1 MAVTLTQRGVT
12 GQVEFDSHTSD
23 TVEYAIRLIN
33 DVTPGE
39 RHGRPFPAPTGD
51 ALVAAVRNA
60 VPPSR
65 TPDLPTPADAAEL
78 AEWAGRLRHVVELVD
93 ADDVDAACTEL
104 NRIMRAAGAVP
115 TLSRHDGEPW
125 HLHFHAEDAAWAP
138 SWAAPMATGLA
149 VVLGN
154 AVVDR
159 LGLCNAPACDRV
171 YIDVSRNGTRR
182 FCSTACQNRVKAAA
196 FRARKAAEA

>member
-1 MAVTLTQRGVT
+1 LITQ
-12 GQVEFDSHTSD
+12 
-23 TVEYAIRLIN
+23 
-33 DVTPGE
+33 
-39 RHGRPFPAPTGD
+39 
-51 ALVAAVRNA
+51 
-60 VPPSR
+60 
-65 TPDLPTPADAAEL
+65 ADAAEL
-78 AEWAGRLRHVVELVD
+78 ASWGSRLRVVVELVD
-93 ADDVDAACTEL
+93 GGDVDAACAEL
-104 NRIMRAAGAVP
+104 NTIMRETGAVP

-125 HLHFHAEDAAWAP
+125 HLHFHAEDAEWAV

-154 AVVDR
+154 SAVDR

-196 FRARKAAEA
+196 FRARRASAET

>member
-1 MAVTLTQRGVT
+1 M
-12 GQVEFDSHTSD
+12 EFDSHTSD
-23 TVEYAIRLIN
+23 TVEYAVTLIN
-33 DVTPGE
+33 DVTSGE
-39 RHGRPFPAPTGD
+39 RHGRPFPAPVGD

-60 VPPSR
+60 VPRAR
-65 TPDLPTPADAAEL
+65 TADLPTPPEAVEL
-78 AEWAGRLRHVVELVD
+78 AEWAARLRHVIELVHTGDLDSACVEL
-93 ADDVDAACTEL
+93 
-104 NRIMRAAGAVP
+104 NQIMREADAVP

-125 HLHFHAEDAAWAP
+125 HLHFHSADADWAS

-154 AVVDR
+154 AVVER

-171 YIDVSRNGTRR
+171 YIDLSRNGTRR